1 MHRHVPKVGPT
12 VVSALNENEG
22 LIFHAAKSFINF
34 DIRRYLPNRAPK
46 DKLYRECMSKIESAQ
61 DIGDDDELLE
71 EDDDADLGDEEDRSQ
86 DAASG
91 AMHDQSQNQNQD
103 QDQEE
108 EEEDQENLNAWEDG
122 DEGDVLDEETE
133 TETGTETETETEA
146 ETERDDEGEGES
158 EQEEGKPGK
167 LLDADVRA
175 ETRFVRPFRIISS
188 PALFAIAETVAEV
201 CLLRS
206 KDRTLGALEARIH
219 DRIKGLF
226 RKVAKSPA
234 STEKNVATQ
243 HIKQLRD
250 KLVPLLKKRQMIKQ
264 REKLLNE
271 MVEGL
276 NWAARL
282 REAKAYSRTI
292 AVAQFKAAKELR
304 QKINPDG
311 AAIYP
316 RNRADR
322 AKYILRLEKSF
333 DDQIKELS
341 EDAVSR
347 KLKYFM
353 GAFLDAGPGVVP
365 NYHLASRR
373 RYNGLV
379 IGAGVGAGANEKLGK
394 GSHYGDLAY
403 NPEANTDVFPMDDP
417 DGKFKP
423 GTRPLNKPLY
433 KPPPGTMTPETR
445 N

>member
-1 MHRHVPKVGPT
+1 MHRHVPKVGPA

-46 DKLYRECMSKIESAQ
+46 DKLYRECMGKIESAQ
-61 DIGDDDELLE
+61 DIGDDDELIE
-71 EDDDADLGDEEDRSQ
+71 DDSSEDDDNAESADDEGIRNLTEDESRDRDDDVL
-86 DAASG
+86 DADDADVLDADVADAIG
-91 AMHDQSQNQNQD
+91 ADDDSLDADDDTLDAEDDVLDADDAGND
-103 QDQEE
+103 EE
-108 EEEDQENLNAWEDG
+108 EEEDAQG
-122 DEGDVLDEETE
+122 G
-133 TETGTETETETEA
+133 
-146 ETERDDEGEGES
+146 
-158 EQEEGKPGK
+158 GKPGK
-167 LLDADVRA
+167 LLDADVRS
-175 ETRFVRPFRIISS
+175 EKRFVRPFRIISS
-188 PALFAIAETVAEV
+188 PALFAIAETVAQV

-206 KDRTLGALEARIH
+206 KDRTLVALEARIH

-226 RKVAKSPA
+226 RKVNNSPA
-234 STEKNVATQ
+234 STEKNVATAQ
-243 HIKQLRD
+243 IKQLRD
-250 KLVPLLKKRQMIKQ
+250 KLVPILKKRQQIKQ
-264 REKLLNE
+264 REKLLSE

-292 AVAQFKAAKELR
+292 ASAQFKAAKELR
-304 QKINPDG
+304 SKISPDG

-316 RNRADR
+316 KNRADR

-353 GAFLDAGPGVVP
+353 AAFMDAGPGVVP
-365 NYHLASRR
+365 NYHLATRR

-403 NPEANTDVFPMDDP
+403 NPEANMDVFPTDDP

-423 GTRPLNKPLY
+423 GTAALDKPLY
-433 KPPPGTMTPETR
+433 KPPPGTITPETR